1 MIEQVMNVMVLMLLQ
16 ADETWSR
23 SGSDMQEVWL
33 PIIDFLQPLVISGSG
48 LGLTV
53 GIIYKLMEDDDSE
66 RHRWTNTI
74 MGASISGLLV
84 GLLSVPLATVILNW
98 F

>member
-1 MIEQVMNVMVLMLLQ
+1 MIEQVMNVGILMLLQ

-33 PIIDFLQPLVISGSG
+33 PVIDFLQPLLISSAG

-53 GIIYKLMEDDDSE
+53 GVIYKLTEDDDSD
-66 RHRWTNTI
+66 RHGRINTV
-74 MGASISGLLV
+74 MGASISGLLL
-84 GLLSVPLATVILNW
+84 GLLSVPITTVILNW